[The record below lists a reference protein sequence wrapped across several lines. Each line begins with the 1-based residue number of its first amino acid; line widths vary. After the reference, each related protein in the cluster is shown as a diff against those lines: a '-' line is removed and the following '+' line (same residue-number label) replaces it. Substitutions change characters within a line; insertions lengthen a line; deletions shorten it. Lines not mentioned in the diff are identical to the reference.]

1 MFDPITLGL
10 LGLGYLAFKKNQ
22 DSEHAV
28 LTPRRE
34 EIYNNAMEHLHDPER
49 LVALAKEYDKH
60 GLKTQAHLLR
70 KRAELRSRPE
80 ALKKE
85 HEALFE
91 RAMKSEKVPGILLV
105 ARGFEEMTATSLA
118 AKLRE
123 RAKMLG
129 ERPAATP
136 EPVPSTPAPAAA
148 KSTNGAAHKTAQTV
162 IETTAEV
169 KPPEA

>member
-22 DSEHAV
+22 DTEHGV

-49 LVALAKEYDKH
+49 LVALSKEYDKH

-91 RAMKSEKVPGILLV
+91 RAMKSEKPEGILMV
-105 ARGFEEMTATSLA
+105 ARGFEELTATSMA

-123 RAKMLG
+123 RAKMLMDK
-129 ERPAATP
+129 AQA
-136 EPVPSTPAPAAA
+136 PVPQAPEPAPAAA
-148 KSTNGAAHKTAQTV
+148 KSTNGAARPSAPAV
-162 IETTAEV
+162 IETTAEA